1 MTDDSVSGFFGRQF
15 DGRRYLRVPELIEL
29 GLAGN
34 RRTIFNM
41 VRRGDLPA
49 PIRIGRCLLFP
60 TAALAKRLTTMERE
74 AAERTAP
81 ADAED
86 DQESMTQ

>member
-49 PIRIGRCLLFP
+49 PIRIGRCLLFS
-60 TAALAKRLTTMERE
+60 TAALAERLSALERQ
-74 AAERTAP
+74 ADQRTAP
-81 ADAED
+81 ADTED
-86 DQESMTQ
+86 DQERMTP